1 MSFHLFISRIS
12 FEYDGAVEPLFDE
25 LSLSF
30 PGGFTGV
37 VGANGCGKST
47 LLKLLTG
54 LLTPDRGTVSASGP
68 AVFCMQEVFE
78 PPDGAA
84 DLFTATDG
92 YAFRLCENL
101 KLTPEML
108 ARWQTLSL
116 GERKKLQIAT
126 ALFQQPDILC
136 IDEPTNHL
144 DMRSKDVLK
153 EAIKEFDGTVIVV
166 SHDREFLDGL
176 VTKVYEFG
184 GGVVKEHIGGIY
196 DFLQKKKIE
205 SLNELQLSASPTMS
219 ATKKEELE
227 TVSENK
233 LSYEAQKELNKKIRK
248 LEKRIADCEQK
259 IEKLETEIGEVE
271 ADMATPEGASDMALY
286 EKHQKLKKDLDQ
298 TVEEWETV
306 SMELEEMQGS

>member
-1 MSFHLFISRIS
+1 
-12 FEYDGAVEPLFDE
+12 
-25 LSLSF
+25 
-30 PGGFTGV
+30 
-37 VGANGCGKST
+37 
-47 LLKLLTG
+47 
-54 LLTPDRGTVSASGP
+54 
-68 AVFCMQEVFE
+68 
-78 PPDGAA
+78 
-84 DLFTATDG
+84 
-92 YAFRLCENL
+92 
-101 KLTPEML
+101 
-108 ARWQTLSL
+108 
-116 GERKKLQIAT
+116 
-126 ALFQQPDILC
+126 
-136 IDEPTNHL
+136 
-144 DMRSKDVLK
+144 MRSKNVLK